1 MRIWSKAVAIGLASA
16 LSLAFMSPSSATSLS
31 NGAALRAAVPDS
43 ATDVRWRGG
52 WGGPGFG
59 LGLLGGAIVGGIYG
73 PRYYG
78 YGPYGYYGPPRYAYY
93 PGPYYGPYWGPR
105 RYYGWRYR
113 HYRHWRRW

>member
-1 MRIWSKAVAIGLASA
+1 MILNKAVAIGLAGA
-16 LSLAFMSPSSATSLS
+16 LSLAAIAPSSAMPVNAS
-31 NGAALRAAVPDS
+31 AVKQAVPGGV
-43 ATDVRWRGG
+43 TDVRWRGG
-52 WGGPGFG
+52 GVAAGVG
-59 LGLLGGAIVGGIYG
+59 LGLLGGALIAGAYG

-78 YGPYGYYGPPRYAYY
+78 YYGYPGYAYY